1 MTVQKSAA
9 SSAFDN
15 LSRNTTS
22 TSPPTKV
29 TSTILMAREPMS
41 WRRRLVMASWSRLAI
56 SAASDSATPS
66 RRDQTRRRLTVS
78 SHCHSYF
85 CGPLGRAP
93 FGQFIQNPA
102 ALPGAH
108 AAPAGDF
115 INSASTSEAKA
126 ATRIESADFDA
137 RRFDHGTIANRI
149 WRDHKRRSQEGNRAI
164 VARPKP

>member
-22 TSPPTKV
+22 SSPPTKV

-41 WRRRLVMASWSRLAI
+41 WRRRLVIGSWSQLAI

-66 RRDQTRRRLTVS
+66 RSDQTRRRLTVS
-78 SHCHSYF
+78 SHCRSHF
-85 CGPLGRAP
+85 CRALAHIS
-93 FGQFIQNPA
+93 FGQFVHNPA
-102 ALPGAH
+102 ALRGAQ

-115 INSASTSEAKA
+115 IDGAPASEAKA
-126 ATRIESADFDA
+126 LTRVEGADFDA
-137 RRFDHGTIANRI
+137 GCFNHRTVSNLI
-149 WRDHKRRSQEGNRAI
+149 WRDHKHRSQEGNRAI